1 MNNIK
6 TEFIQL
12 IKFQESIRS
21 KVKQLE
27 KLIPRSPSE
36 TSVINS
42 QEFAYRTILW
52 EINMFMEDWAE
63 DERERQMEVHY
74 DLIDEDG

>member
-12 IKFQESIRS
+12 IKFQDTIKD
-21 KVKQLE
+21 KVKQLD

-42 QEFAYRTILW
+42 QEFAYRTIL
-52 EINMFMEDWAE
+52 
-63 DERERQMEVHY
+63 
-74 DLIDEDG
+74 